1 MDSINQAPQSSR
13 HGASAPL
20 SSLHDTHSED
30 LDGPLLTKR
39 DSALGTDD
47 AGGDNTPWLDR
58 EKASLSANGLFFD
71 VETDQGEASWRGTI
85 FNAVNGILGGGILA
99 LPFSLRLDG
108 ALLGTI
114 MIVVVATL
122 GERSLHMLLYC
133 ADHTG
138 ARLYAQIGHRL
149 VGWKMG
155 KLVDLTVLLQ
165 NFGLCTGYIV
175 ILGDLLPSIFHDWGV
190 GQIAS
195 GISNRT
201 LLLILVS
208 GCVFFPLSSL
218 PKLDFLKHT
227 SLMAFVFVCVLVI
240 TSVILGADALNN
252 PDDYPDS
259 EIAHEPVNL
268 GPASGGDGFVNF
280 LQSVPIVFFAFV
292 VHNTAL
298 LLYGELR
305 RRSKADRDS
314 RWTQKRR
321 KMLDGMRIALMICVC
336 LYSFQAVF
344 GILLFRD
351 STLSDVLKN
360 FSHKQFPWFMWIKL
374 AYSMVIVFS
383 FPLIAIALRQSVH
396 NFAFPSKEPNAKYR
410 VLQAL
415 GIAFFTALVGITVP
429 NPATVFGLTGSLTA
443 TNVMYCYPA
452 AFFLI
457 LRLKHKKPQ
466 EFPGDIAV
474 ACLVLVVGAL
484 VCVGSTAGILYKLI

>member
-1 MDSINQAPQSSR
+1 
-13 HGASAPL
+13 
-20 SSLHDTHSED
+20 LHSNGN

-39 DSALGTDD
+39 ESAPGSQPGDGDD
-47 AGGDNTPWLDR
+47 TPWLDR
-58 EKASLSANGLFFD
+58 ERASLSANGLLYD
-71 VETDQGEASWRGTI
+71 IQDDNGEASWRGTI
-85 FNAVNGILGGGILA
+85 FNAINGILGGGILA

-114 MIVVVATL
+114 MIMLVATL

-138 ARLYAQIGHRL
+138 ARLYAQIGTRL

-175 ILGDLLPSIFHDWGV
+175 ILGDLLPSIFSDWGV
-190 GQIAS
+190 GQIAH
-195 GISNRT
+195 GIPNRT
-201 LLLILVS
+201 LLLILIS
-208 GCVFFPLSSL
+208 GLIFFPLSSL

-227 SLMAFVFVCVLVI
+227 SMLAFLFVCVLVV
-240 TSVILGADALNN
+240 TSVVLGADALNN

-259 EIAHEPVNL
+259 AIAHEPVNL

-305 RRSKADRDS
+305 RRSKQDRAS
-314 RWTQKRR
+314 RWSQKRR
-321 KMLDGMRIALMICVC
+321 KMLDGMRIALLMCVC
-336 LYSFQAVF
+336 LYSSQAVF

-351 STLSDVLKN
+351 TTLSDVLSN
-360 FSHKQFPWFMWIKL
+360 FSHSQFPWFMWIKL
-374 AYSMVIVFS
+374 AYAMVIVFS

-396 NFAFPSKEPNAKYR
+396 NFAFPTKEPNAKYR
-410 VLQAL
+410 VAQAL
-415 GIAFFTALVGITVP
+415 GIAFFTALVGILVP

-452 AFFLI
+452 GFFLI

-466 EFPGDIAV
+466 EFPGDIALAV
-474 ACLVLVVGAL
+474 LILVVGAM
-484 VCVGSTAGILYKLI
+484 VCIGSTAGILYKLV